1 MPGNLPEARTEAR
14 PLSVLSAEE
23 QTLGYV
29 SYQYISAEE
38 RTWVWQL
45 SMLYCRKA
53 DIAQCPL
60 YLFSCRIADITSNR
74 PFVQRVGP
82 ILEMC

>member
-29 SYQYISAEE
+29 SYRYFSAEE
-38 RTWVWQL
+38 QTFVYVRFQYFSAKERTL
-45 SMLYCRKA
+45 S
-53 DIAQCPL
+53 
-60 YLFSCRIADITSNR
+60 
-74 PFVQRVGP
+74 
-82 ILEMC
+82 